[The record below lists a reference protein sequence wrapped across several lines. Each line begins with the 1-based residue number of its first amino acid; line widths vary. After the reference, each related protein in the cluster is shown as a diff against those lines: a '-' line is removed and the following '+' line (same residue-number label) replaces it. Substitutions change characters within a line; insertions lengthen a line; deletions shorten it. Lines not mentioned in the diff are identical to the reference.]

1 MAYQPTAKEIKEAK
15 IQLALEAAEAVK
27 TGIRNKIKVRSG
39 DVESLLGTT
48 ADAVQILLVSMAE
61 LLIAIGSATTISQIK
76 AAAAGNGMAVIAP
89 VLMADIKS
97 GAVKMPY
104 QLKGGVAAVMPGIK
118 SRANSV
124 SLVLSGK

>member
-1 MAYQPTAKEIKEAK
+1 M
-15 IQLALEAAEAVK
+15 ALEAAEAVK

-89 VLMADIKS
+89 VLMADINS

-104 QLKGGVAAVMPGIK
+104 QVKGGLRRLCQASSRVQTVCLLFSAANNG
-118 SRANSV
+118 SAR
-124 SLVLSGK
+124 L